1 MGCHIR
7 LPFAPGR
14 NSPKSAEISQ
24 THSCHPATF
33 SHTNPLSEIW
43 TATTFYIWMLQTS
56 NLAVLLIFLLF
67 SFLVFTKC
75 QVLNFWVARS
85 RDQVTWPGPAKGS
98 SHTNPYMASHCLG
111 FPWWSA
117 DLRSTVQLHL
127 VFVAVA
133 WNSRWP
139 ANIMAVHTAVL
150 AEYFTAINVLLT
162 IIFFFI
168 VHQLI
173 ELYEFRNMPPGP
185 RFPFLPLLGHAL
197 QFDFAADNFWDATRR
212 QGRALFDY
220 SLMIIRIVRTAR
232 F

>member
-56 NLAVLLIFLLF
+56 NLTVLILPALF
-67 SFLVFTKC
+67 ISSIHKC
-75 QVLNFWVARS
+75 QVLNFWVEGLIPI
-85 RDQVTWPGPAKGS
+85 QTLIWPPIAW
-98 SHTNPYMASHCLG
+98 ASCG
-111 FPWWSA
+111 FYWGWSA
-117 DLRSTVQLHL
+117 DLRCLRSTVQLHL
-127 VFVAVA
+127 VFVVIVA
-133 WNSRWP
+133 SPLRETLV
-139 ANIMAVHTAVL
+139 MAVHTAFL
-150 AEYFTAINVLLT
+150 AEYFTAINVLLA

-212 QGRALFDY
+212 QGRTLFDY